1 MKCAPTYK
9 SHSHQ
14 RGRYLP
20 ISMTNSPKTAE
31 FELPDLRLSI
41 KEIYLDAMVGLLEAI
56 QSNLKTENKYQ
67 FDTVE
72 ANIFSFV

>member
-1 MKCAPTYK
+1 
-9 SHSHQ
+9 
-14 RGRYLP
+14 
-20 ISMTNSPKTAE
+20 MTNSPKTAE